1 MKAAALE
8 NDCRRREHFVN
19 VATAALLRTSLRRLF
34 TNRHSHLEAVPAG
47 VTLKVVERHMGLM
60 LLVIPTSAGT
70 ILNDCNES
78 HSTAHGD
85 GRQGL
90 MPPVVTL
97 AGRVLNGPV
106 II

>member
-47 VTLKVVERHMGLM
+47 VTLKVVERPFRHLLGQYSMTATSRILPHTEMG
-60 LLVIPTSAGT
+60 VKG
-70 ILNDCNES
+70 
-78 HSTAHGD
+78 
-85 GRQGL
+85 
-90 MPPVVTL
+90 
-97 AGRVLNGPV
+97 
-106 II
+106 